1 VRRLRESVE
10 RHSRRRY
17 RSREPTSRSS
27 RSSSLAPSRGHTD
40 DDETENDS
48 QRRRGHSTSSS
59 SRRQRS
65 SSCQIIGSRY
75 TQATTQIVQRPDPE
89 EFPCQDYSS
98 QASTQDRRNGGT
110 MLLVKQPS
118 WPPPQDSD
126 LKSLEPEEEKHDHA
140 HQRRQR
146 RSRSARHTARS
157 SSFTYGGNGHHQVP
171 PPPPPPPPPL
181 KTNSPPQ
188 RQNSAPPASSSSAI
202 VVSQSSP
209 THKPKVG
216 HNHVNMIVNPR
227 QDDDTISTLSFMG
240 NKASSIIPQRQFLRD
255 PQGGGQQLQ
264 DVNELPLPMKT
275 SDGTVISS
283 HSICEEDIKQPSSVN
298 VNTNNYDKKGRCV
311 VHPHIRL
318 RKKKFL
324 NRLCLGSS
332 SKDNPDG
339 GGWKILMSACPDCCV
354 DELRRIRL
362 VEENNK
368 RLALVATQQLQMC
381 QSVATNEM
389 SLVPLDTSERSHQ
402 SSVTDHHHQQ
412 QAATPSSNRVGLD
425 MLLDGN
431 NSQQPH
437 RGSMTRGRRSSARS
451 LHSAG
456 SNDTPSSNHQGSMMR
471 SSSVSARAMG
481 GQHPSPPKRSPS
493 QDSFRQ
499 RRSSSLRSPSQTPPK
514 RSPSQDSF
522 RAPRSSSCV
531 PVSKHIGKSIK
542 KKLNRRPSEETASL
556 TGSSSGSSNEKQNHV
571 GVAVSSKSSPLDT
584 SDRTGTTH
592 DSTLASTSSPLS
604 QHQFVEH
611 SPADRRP
618 SYGSSHQGSHHH
630 HQDEVGEDSIAPIKK
645 KRRSKRDKS
654 RSSKHR
660 SSSSVSSSQQDSV
673 SSKSVS
679 SSNPPTPGQRGT
691 INVRQMQW
699 TNPKNNQSGT
709 YTGQVNHLFI
719 PHGHG
724 VMTYADQTLGVKDG
738 EWKNGRYRRSNHD
751 GGDGSSSRRGSTSS
765 RKSGSSRSKSSSHT
779 HKSKKSDRKER
790 RSRSRSRSHRHHAAA
805 HQQSQVETQ

>member
-1 VRRLRESVE
+1 MV
-10 RHSRRRY
+10 
-17 RSREPTSRSS
+17 
-27 RSSSLAPSRGHTD
+27 
-40 DDETENDS
+40 
-48 QRRRGHSTSSS
+48 
-59 SRRQRS
+59 
-65 SSCQIIGSRY
+65 
-75 TQATTQIVQRPDPE
+75 
-89 EFPCQDYSS
+89 
-98 QASTQDRRNGGT
+98 
-110 MLLVKQPS
+110 LVKQPS

-126 LKSLEPEEEKHDHA
+126 LKSLEPEEEKQDQHN
-140 HQRRQR
+140 QRRQR

-181 KTNSPPQ
+181 KANSPPQ

-275 SDGTVISS
+275 SDGTVISA
-283 HSICEEDIKQPSSVN
+283 HPSICEEDMKQPSSVN

-318 RKKKFL
+318 RKKKLL

-368 RLALVATQQLQMC
+368 RLALVATQQQQMC

-402 SSVTDHHHQQ
+402 SVTDHHQQ
-412 QAATPSSNRVGLD
+412 QATPNSGRGAATLD
-425 MLLDGN
+425 MLLD
-431 NSQQPH
+431 NSQQQPH

-471 SSSVSARAMG
+471 SSSVST
-481 GQHPSPPKRSPS
+481 
-493 QDSFRQ
+493 RQ
-499 RRSSSLRSPSQTPPK
+499 RRSSSLRSPSLTPPK

-522 RAPRSSSCV
+522 RAPRSKSCV

-556 TGSSSGSSNEKQNHV
+556 TGSSGGSSNEKPNPA
-571 GVAVSSKSSPLDT
+571 VASSSKSSPLDT

-604 QHQFVEH
+604 QQQFVEH
-611 SPADRRP
+611 SPADRRS
-618 SYGSSHQGSHHH
+618 SYGSSHQGSYHH
-630 HQDEVGEDSIAPIKK
+630 HQEEEGEDGVTPLKK

-654 RSSKHR
+654 KSSKR

-724 VMTYADQTLGVKDG
+724 VMTYADQTLGIKDG

-751 GGDGSSSRRGSTSS
+751 GEGSSRRGSTSS
-765 RKSGSSRSKSSSHT
+765 RKSGSSSRSKSSSHT

-805 HQQSQVETQ
+805 HQQTQVETQ

>member
-1 VRRLRESVE
+1 
-10 RHSRRRY
+10 
-17 RSREPTSRSS
+17 
-27 RSSSLAPSRGHTD
+27 
-40 DDETENDS
+40 
-48 QRRRGHSTSSS
+48 
-59 SRRQRS
+59 
-65 SSCQIIGSRY
+65 
-75 TQATTQIVQRPDPE
+75 
-89 EFPCQDYSS
+89 
-98 QASTQDRRNGGT
+98 

-126 LKSLEPEEEKHDHA
+126 LKSLEPEEEKQDHA

-146 RSRSARHTARS
+146 RSRSSSNVARHTARS
-157 SSFTYGGNGHHQVP
+157 SSFTYGGGNGHRQVP

-181 KTNSPPQ
+181 KNSSPQ

-202 VVSQSSP
+202 VVSQA
-209 THKPKVG
+209 PKVG

-240 NKASSIIPQRQFLRD
+240 NKASSIIPQRQSLVD
-255 PQGGGQQLQ
+255 IVE

-275 SDGTVISS
+275 SDGTVISA
-283 HSICEEDIKQPSSVN
+283 HPSICEEDMKQPSSKN
-298 VNTNNYDKKGRCV
+298 INTNNYDKRGRCV

-318 RKKKFL
+318 RKKKLL

-332 SKDNPDG
+332 NKDNPDG

-368 RLALVATQQLQMC
+368 RLALVATQQQQMC

-402 SSVTDHHHQQ
+402 SITDHHQQ
-412 QAATPSSNRVGLD
+412 QPATTSSGRGVATLD
-425 MLLDGN
+425 MLLD
-431 NSQQPH
+431 NSQQH
-437 RGSMTRGRRSSARS
+437 RGRGRRSSARS
-451 LHSAG
+451 LHSVG
-456 SNDTPSSNHQGSMMR
+456 SNDTPSSNKHQGSMMR
-471 SSSVSARAMG
+471 SASVST
-481 GQHPSPPKRSPS
+481 
-493 QDSFRQ
+493 RQ

-522 RAPRSSSCV
+522 RAPRSKSCV

-556 TGSSSGSSNEKQNHV
+556 TGSSGGSSNEKPNPAAG
-571 GVAVSSKSSPLDT
+571 GVASSKSSPLDT

-604 QHQFVEH
+604 QQQFVEH
-611 SPADRRP
+611 SPADRRS
-618 SYGSSHQGSHHH
+618 SYGSSHQGNHHN
-630 HQDEVGEDSIAPIKK
+630 HQEEEGEDGVTPIKK

-724 VMTYADQTLGVKDG
+724 VMTYADQTLGIKDG

-751 GGDGSSSRRGSTSS
+751 GGGSSSSRRGSTSS
-765 RKSGSSRSKSSSHT
+765 RKSGSSSLSSS
-779 HKSKKSDRKER
+779 SP
-790 RSRSRSRSHRHHAAA
+790 
-805 HQQSQVETQ
+805 

>member
-1 VRRLRESVE
+1 
-10 RHSRRRY
+10 
-17 RSREPTSRSS
+17 
-27 RSSSLAPSRGHTD
+27 
-40 DDETENDS
+40 
-48 QRRRGHSTSSS
+48 
-59 SRRQRS
+59 
-65 SSCQIIGSRY
+65 
-75 TQATTQIVQRPDPE
+75 
-89 EFPCQDYSS
+89 
-98 QASTQDRRNGGT
+98 

-126 LKSLEPEEEKHDHA
+126 LKSLEPEEEKQDHQQQ

-146 RSRSARHTARS
+146 RSRSSSNARHTARS
-157 SSFTYGGNGHHQVP
+157 SSFTYGGNGHQVP

-181 KTNSPPQ
+181 KPNSPPQ

-202 VVSQSSP
+202 VVSSQSSP

-275 SDGTVISS
+275 SDGTVISA
-283 HSICEEDIKQPSSVN
+283 HPSICEEDMKQPSSVN
-298 VNTNNYDKKGRCV
+298 VNTNNYDKRGRCV

-318 RKKKFL
+318 RKKKLL

-332 SKDNPDG
+332 NKDNPDG

-368 RLALVATQQLQMC
+368 RLALVATQQQQMC

-402 SSVTDHHHQQ
+402 SVSDHHQQ
-412 QAATPSSNRVGLD
+412 QTATHSSGSEVATLD

-431 NSQQPH
+431 NSQQQH
-437 RGSMTRGRRSSARS
+437 RGSITRGRRSSARS

-522 RAPRSSSCV
+522 RAPRSKSCV

-556 TGSSSGSSNEKQNHV
+556 TGSSGGSSNEKHNPI
-571 GVAVSSKSSPLDT
+571 GVVSSPTKSSPLDT

-604 QHQFVEH
+604 QQQFVEH

-630 HQDEVGEDSIAPIKK
+630 HHDCYDDTFHSSILHP
-645 KRRSKRDKS
+645 
-654 RSSKHR
+654 
-660 SSSSVSSSQQDSV
+660 
-673 SSKSVS
+673 
-679 SSNPPTPGQRGT
+679 
-691 INVRQMQW
+691 
-699 TNPKNNQSGT
+699 
-709 YTGQVNHLFI
+709 
-719 PHGHG
+719 
-724 VMTYADQTLGVKDG
+724 
-738 EWKNGRYRRSNHD
+738 
-751 GGDGSSSRRGSTSS
+751 
-765 RKSGSSRSKSSSHT
+765 
-779 HKSKKSDRKER
+779 
-790 RSRSRSRSHRHHAAA
+790 
-805 HQQSQVETQ
+805 